1 MLTRRRAISL
11 LGAAGIGT
19 VAFQRALAVTAD
31 GNGLVT
37 PKMVANAE
45 WVAGIT
51 LSDEQRQAAAEVLNS
66 NHEGL
71 PKLRAVKLD
80 YDLAPPF
87 VFTPLSSPASAPDQ
101 RGYRRAKLAGLPGA
115 SGPRPTNDEDIAFSS
130 LHTLGQLLRD
140 RQISS
145 TELTKLY
152 LERLHRYDA
161 LLKCVAT
168 FTDELALKQAAQADR
183 ELQQGHDRGP
193 LHGIPWGV
201 KDVISYPGYPT
212 TWGAPQYRHRILDTK
227 AAVAERLEQAG
238 AVLIAKLATG
248 AFAGMD
254 FWFRGSTRNPWNP
267 HQDASGSSSG
277 AAAATVAGLVGF
289 SIGTE
294 TMGSIIHPSARC
306 GAVGLR
312 PTFGRVSRYGCMP
325 LAWTLDKIG
334 PICRS
339 ADDCGLVFG
348 AIHGADS
355 RDISAVDRGYIWPST
370 RELKTIRVGHF
381 RDDDDDDQRADLNV
395 LRELGVK
402 LVPMDR
408 PKLPEDIGISEGW
421 LEATLTIESSA
432 IYEELTL
439 RQEPKGV
446 KMWPT
451 TWAWGH
457 FLTGIDYLKIS
468 RVRTLL
474 MCQVDELMQ
483 KVDVC
488 LGDDGRTITN
498 LTGHP
503 KIVLPKTFEQK
514 DGFSVPRPQA
524 FFGRLYDE
532 STMLA
537 LAVAYEQALGLK
549 RRPPLEK
556 YLADKEKF
564 HADEEFPDENKLY
577 LD

>member
-1 MLTRRRAISL
+1 MLTRRRALSL
-11 LGAAGIGT
+11 LGIAGIGT
-19 VAFQRALAVTAD
+19 VAFQRALAATAD
-31 GNGLVT
+31 GNGAVT
-37 PKMVANAE
+37 REMVANAE

-66 NHEGL
+66 NHERL

-80 YDLAPPF
+80 YGLAPPF

-101 RGYRRAKLAGLPGA
+101 RGYRRAKSAGLLGA

-130 LHTLGQLLRD
+130 LRTLGQLLRN

-168 FTDELALKQAAQADR
+168 FTDELAFKQAALADR
-183 ELQQGHDRGP
+183 ELQQGLDRGP

-267 HQDASGSSSG
+267 NQDASGSSSG

-294 TMGSIIHPSARC
+294 TMGSIIFPSARC

-312 PTFGRVSRYGCMP
+312 PTFGRVSRLGCMP
-325 LAWTLDKIG
+325 LGWTLDKIG

-339 ADDCGLVFG
+339 ADDCGLVLG
-348 AIHGADS
+348 AIHGADP
-355 RDISAVDRGYIWPST
+355 RDPSTVDRDYIWPST

-381 RDDDDDDQRADLNV
+381 RDNDDDDQRADLAV
-395 LRELGVK
+395 LRNLGVT
-402 LVPMDR
+402 LVPIDL
-408 PKLPEDIGISEGW
+408 PKLPDDIDLPIDF
-421 LEATLTIESSA
+421 LEATLTVESSA
-432 IYEELTL
+432 IYEDLTL

-451 TWAWGH
+451 VWAWGH
-457 FLTGIDYLKIS
+457 FLSGIDYLKIC

-474 MCQVDELMQ
+474 MRCMDELMQ
-483 KVDVC
+483 KVDIC

-503 KIVLPKTFEQK
+503 KIVLPKEFIEQN
-514 DGFSVPRPQA
+514 GFTIPRPQA

-537 LAVAYEQALGLK
+537 LADAYQRALGH
-549 RRPPLEK
+549 RQRPPLEK
-556 YLADKEKF
+556 YLADKDKF
-564 HADEEFPDENKLY
+564 HAGEEFPDENKLY